1 MAWWTGKTEIAVCA
15 WGDSNMVALGS
26 TPGVQTDN
34 ANVFCY
40 ASASGQVPYSEANIG
55 WRNLSNDGASRVA
68 EYVSYASIAPNTG
81 FIGQLLGSNGAP
93 VMQIGNTLQVGT
105 SIDTYLYQVASPG
118 MTSVQFSSG
127 ACWDTI
133 ARTAQDALDAIPG
146 THTHFDVVITD
157 LCGNDMLSGMTD
169 EDYYTNMRLTRQ
181 NMIDAGWWV
190 PNTTRFVMMEM
201 PRIPLLSDFPLIW
214 KGLDFMQARFNDRV
228 GRANSIG
235 LVINP
240 DDPLPVHFVPASNTE
255 LGRRAGDL
263 LLADLPK
270 QQSTFSI
277 GGVRLSLGGEK
288 LRVFGG

>member
-1 MAWWTGKTEIAVCA
+1 MAWWTGKTEIAVCVL
-15 WGDSNMVALGS
+15 GDSNVNAIGN
-26 TPGVQTDN
+26 TPGVQSDN
-34 ANVFCY
+34 ANVFYY
-40 ASASGQVPYSEANIG
+40 ASESGQTPYSESNLG
-55 WRNLSNDGASRVA
+55 WYSLSNDAPSRLA
-68 EYVSYASIAPNTG
+68 EILSYGELDPNTG

-93 VMQIGNTLQVGT
+93 AMQIGNTLQEGT
-105 SIDTYLYQVASPG
+105 GADVYVYQVASPG

-133 ARTAQDALDAIPG
+133 ARTAQDALDSIPG
-146 THTHFDVVITD
+146 THALFDVVVSNFGVNDIASSITD
-157 LCGNDMLSGMTD
+157 EN
-169 EDYYTNMRLTRQ
+169 YYLNMKLLRQ
-181 NMIDAGWWV
+181 NMIDSGWWV
-190 PNTTRFVMMEM
+190 PNTTRFVMLEI
-201 PRIPLLSDFPLIW
+201 PRIPLLSVFPLIW

-240 DDPLPVHFVPASNTE
+240 DDPIPVHFVPASNTE